1 MPEFQWLQLF
11 GSDQTLQ
18 TAAGEA
24 VVERE
29 TPYVFIENLQQGK
42 PPGSSSRLRAL
53 VMNSIDDWLGY
64 RDIRPRRPWYGTFQT
79 QRKTPLAQA

>member
-42 PPGSSSRLRAL
+42 PPSSSSRLRAL
-53 VMNSIDDWLGY
+53 VAICRSAWHV
-64 RDIRPRRPWYGTFQT
+64 
-79 QRKTPLAQA
+79 